1 MLDSIFKTILD
12 MTLSSS
18 FLIVAVLI
26 ARIILRKSPKIF
38 RKILWGLVALKLIV
52 PFSFESVLSLVP
64 HKSEYMPQS
73 TVVSSEISNAVTNP
87 AFDWKSVLPYVWVV
101 VATLLLIYALF
112 SFIKL
117 KAKMSDAVKYQDNI
131 FQSERVES
139 PFVFG
144 IFKPKIYIPYSIKGE
159 KLDFVLEHEKTHIKY
174 FDHITKLIG
183 FVLLCIHWF
192 NPLVWVSHVLFCKDL
207 ELACDEAV
215 VRNMSE
221 GKRKSYALTLCDIGV
236 NKAKITACPIAF
248 GEVSIKERIKATLAY
263 KKVGK
268 IAVYLSLVLCAIVAV
283 CFMTKPVAE
292 AKEKTKETVVEEIT
306 VPTTEPNT
314 EPTTEPVTE
323 SATDVTEVVTEN
335 KADNKVEFGYNE
347 AETTSPVKSG
357 EWIDTACKVMQ
368 NGNYDL
374 GKGSSDTPVSYDG
387 KVIVETTKEP
397 ETEESWYDKIVKPHN
412 NYNYNNNSNNS
423 SFNNTNNN
431 PYNNPSNDSF
441 VIIWDP
447 AVTNYNPAYQNTPS
461 PYKPGF
467 ENNCWVGWDYA
478 HK

>member
-73 TVVSSEISNAVTNP
+73 TVVSSEISNSVTNP
-87 AFDWKSVLPYVWVV
+87 AFDWKSVLPYAWVV
-101 VATLLLIYALF
+101 VATLLLIYAFF

-159 KLDFVLEHEKTHIKY
+159 KLGFVLEHEKTHIKY
-174 FDHITKLIG
+174 LDHITKLIG
-183 FVLLCIHWF
+183 FILLCIHWF
-192 NPLVWVSHVLFCKDL
+192 NPLVWVSYVLFCKDL

-236 NKAKITACPIAF
+236 NKAKISACPIAF
-248 GEVSIKERIKATLAY
+248 GEVSIKERVKATLSY

-268 IAVYLSLVLCAIVAV
+268 IAISLSLCLCAIVAV
-283 CFMTKPVAE
+283 CFMTKPVAQAKVKTE
-292 AKEKTKETVVEEIT
+292 ATVVDEAMVPNAESVAKPIT
-306 VPTTEPNT
+306 KPTT
-314 EPTTEPVTE
+314 EPTTESTTE
-323 SATDVTEVVTEN
+323 PIAE
-335 KADNKVEFGYNE
+335 
-347 AETTSPVKSG
+347 ETTQKTNPPVEKDAFSESRDKLMAG
-357 EWIDTACKVMQ
+357 INKNNTTTV
-368 NGNYDL
+368 
-374 GKGSSDTPVSYDG
+374 
-387 KVIVETTKEP
+387 VETTDTEVEVVYGSLPNDNYTNGNHKVLKEDATYDISVYE
-397 ETEESWYDKIVKPHN
+397 ETTVPRVIQKISQEVAALASK
-412 NYNYNNNSNNS
+412 
-423 SFNNTNNN
+423 
-431 PYNNPSNDSF
+431 
-441 VIIWDP
+441 
-447 AVTNYNPAYQNTPS
+447 Q
-461 PYKPGF
+461 
-467 ENNCWVGWDYA
+467 
-478 HK
+478 

>member
-73 TVVSSEISNAVTNP
+73 TGVSSEISNAVTNP
-87 AFDWKSVLPYVWVV
+87 AFDWKSVLPYVWVA
-101 VATLLLIYALF
+101 VATLLLICALF

-144 IFKPKIYIPYSIKGE
+144 VFKPKIYIPYSIKGE
-159 KLDFVLEHEKTHIKY
+159 KLDFVLEHEKTHMKY

-192 NPLVWVSHVLFCKDL
+192 NPLVWVSYVLFCKDL

-248 GEVSIKERIKATLAY
+248 GEVSIKERVKATLSY

-268 IAVYLSLVLCAIVAV
+268 IAVSLSLVLCAIVAV
-283 CFMTKPVAE
+283 CFMTKPVAQ
-292 AKEKTKETVVEEIT
+292 AKVKTEITVVEEATIPNAESVAKPIT
-306 VPTTEPNT
+306 KPTT
-314 EPTTEPVTE
+314 EPTTELTTEPVAE
-323 SATDVTEVVTEN
+323 
-335 KADNKVEFGYNE
+335 
-347 AETTSPVKSG
+347 ETTKKTNPPVEKDAFSESRDKLMAG
-357 EWIDTACKVMQ
+357 INKNNTTTV
-368 NGNYDL
+368 
-374 GKGSSDTPVSYDG
+374 
-387 KVIVETTKEP
+387 VETTDTEVEVVYGSLPNDNYTNGNHKVLKEDATYDISVYE
-397 ETEESWYDKIVKPHN
+397 ETTVPHVIQKISKEVAELASK
-412 NYNYNNNSNNS
+412 
-423 SFNNTNNN
+423 
-431 PYNNPSNDSF
+431 
-441 VIIWDP
+441 
-447 AVTNYNPAYQNTPS
+447 Q
-461 PYKPGF
+461 
-467 ENNCWVGWDYA
+467 
-478 HK
+478 

>member
-52 PFSFESVLSLVP
+52 PVSFESVLSLVP

-87 AFDWKSVLPYVWVV
+87 AFDWKSVLPYAWVV
-101 VATLLLIYALF
+101 VAVLLLAYALF
-112 SFIKL
+112 SFLKL

-144 IFKPKIYIPYSIKGE
+144 VFKPKIYIPYSIKGE
-159 KLDFVLEHEKTHIKY
+159 KLGFVLEHEKTHIKY
-174 FDHITKLIG
+174 LDHITKLIG
-183 FVLLCIHWF
+183 FALLCIHWF
-192 NPLVWVSHVLFCKDL
+192 NPLVWVSYVLFCKDL

-221 GKRKSYALTLCDIGV
+221 GRRKSYALTLCDIGV
-236 NKAKITACPIAF
+236 NKAKISACPIAF
-248 GEVSIKERIKATLAY
+248 GEVSIKERVKATLSY
-263 KKVGK
+263 KKIGK
-268 IAVYLSLVLCAIVAV
+268 IAIALSLCLCAVVAV

-292 AKEKTKETVVEEIT
+292 AKGKTKETVVEETT
-306 VPTTEPNT
+306 VPTTEPIT
-314 EPTTEPVTE
+314 EPTTEPATEPTTE
-323 SATDVTEVVTEN
+323 SAIEETATESNVDSGNYVAYEYNQKQSPATEDTGDGVG
-335 KADNKVEFGYNE
+335 A
-347 AETTSPVKSG
+347 AQKSL
-357 EWIDTACKVMQ
+357 Q
-368 NGNYDL
+368 NGNFDFN
-374 GKGSSDTPVSYDG
+374 KGGSGSAIAYDG
-387 KVIVETTKEP
+387 DVVIETTKAP
-397 ETEESWYDKIVKPHN
+397 ETEDSWYDKLVKPHN

-447 AVTNYNPAYQNTPS
+447 SVTNPRPQN
-461 PYKPGF
+461 PYKPAF
-467 ENNCWVGWDYA
+467 QNNHYVGWNY
-478 HK
+478 